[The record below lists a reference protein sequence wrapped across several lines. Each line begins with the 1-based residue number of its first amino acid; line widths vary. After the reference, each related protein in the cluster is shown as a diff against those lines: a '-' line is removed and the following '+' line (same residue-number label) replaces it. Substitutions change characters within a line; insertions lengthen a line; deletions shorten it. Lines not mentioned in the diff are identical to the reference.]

1 METILNVLSVFGGLA
16 MFLYGM
22 ALMSE
27 GLQKSAGDR
36 LRTFMAKMTS
46 NAPKQIFTGTIVTA
60 LVQSSSATTIMV
72 VSFVNAGLLTLGN
85 SIGVIMGANI
95 GTTLTAWVT
104 ALGFSVNIA
113 LFAVPMMAFG
123 YLMHSSKKSTLKN
136 LGQFLMGFAVMYV
149 GLTFMKDCANEL
161 IGPKGVFIDQMENF
175 FSSIN
180 DWGFGSV
187 LLFMLAGAVL
197 TIVLQAS
204 SATMAITMLLAA
216 SGLIGF
222 ELAVAMVLG
231 ENIGTTITA
240 NLAASIANTSAKRAA
255 RAHTI
260 FNIIGVIWVLCLFVP
275 IVALICNIMD
285 AIGFANPMT
294 LDLEGLSAAV
304 DTAKEAAAP
313 EAVYSSYLSQV
324 AVDPT
329 VTVEAVKEAAN
340 VEVSSAE
347 AAFTAAKDAMLYG
360 VAMLHTLFN
369 VTNTLILIWFVPLIE
384 KAVIWLVKEPKGEHE
399 VFRLKYI
406 SGGPLSTAELSLNE
420 AQQEIVHFAEICRNG
435 FGYIRDAINEQ
446 DPDKFDELNDKLIK
460 YEEITD
466 RIEFEIASYL
476 NDVSKN
482 EISEEA
488 KERIKA
494 MYKIIGEMESLGD
507 SGESI
512 GRILKRKNIHG
523 KSFDKPLLD
532 RLNKMMDLVQKGYDV
547 MIENLK
553 NNNLRDITNAEN
565 CEYNINEYRNY
576 MREEHIVNIENN
588 SYNYLTG
595 VYYVD
600 VLSELEKIGDFLINI
615 SQATK
620 GKYEYEN

>member
-1 METILNVLSVFGGLA
+1 MDTILNVLSVLGGLA

-46 NAPKQIFTGTIVTA
+46 NGFKRILTGTAVTA

-85 SIGVIMGANI
+85 AIGVIMGANI

-104 ALGFSVNIA
+104 SLGFSVNIA

-123 YLMHSSKKSTLKN
+123 FVMHSSKKSTLKN
-136 LGQFLMGFAVMYV
+136 IGQFLMGFAIMYV
-149 GLTFMKDCANEL
+149 GLTFMKDCANAV
-161 IGPKGVFIDQMENF
+161 IGPEGQYAAQMQSF
-175 FSSIN
+175 FGSIN
-180 DWGFGSV
+180 GFGFGSV
-187 LLFMLAGAVL
+187 MLFLFAGAIL

-216 SGLIGF
+216 SGLIDF
-222 ELAVAMVLG
+222 KLAVAMVLG

-240 NLAASIANTSAKRAA
+240 NIAAAVANTSAKRAA

-260 FNIIGVIWVLCLFVP
+260 FNIVGVIWVLILFSP
-275 IVALICNIMD
+275 IVALICTIMT
-285 AIGFANPMT
+285 ALGFDNPMT
-294 LDLEGLSAAV
+294 VDMAGLNEAYKAAV
-304 DTAKEAAAP
+304 GTPGEQ
-313 EAVYSSYLSQV
+313 L
-324 AVDPT
+324 
-329 VTVEAVKEAAN
+329 
-340 VEVSSAE
+340 AE
-347 AAFTAAKDAMLYG
+347 ANFLAAKNAMLYG
-360 VAMLHTLFN
+360 IAMLHTLFN
-369 VTNTLILIWFVPLIE
+369 VTNTLVLIWFTPLIE
-384 KAVIWLVKEPKGEHE
+384 KAVVWLVKEPKGETE

-435 FGYIRDAINEQ
+435 FGYIREAINEN
-446 DPDKFDELNDKLIK
+446 DPEKFDKINDKLIK

-466 RIEFEIASYL
+466 RIEFEIATYL

-523 KSFDKPLLD
+523 KVFDKPLLD

-553 NNNLRDITNAEN
+553 SDNLQDINNAEN

-600 VLSELEKIGDFLINI
+600 VLSELEKIGDFLINV
-615 SQATK
+615 SQASK
-620 GKYEYEN
+620 LK

>member
-1 METILNVLSVFGGLA
+1 MDTILNVLSVLGGLA

-36 LRTFMAKMTS
+36 LRSFMAKMTS
-46 NAPKQIFTGTIVTA
+46 NAPKRILTGTLVTA

-72 VSFVNAGLLTLGN
+72 VSFVNAGLLSLGN
-85 SIGVIMGANI
+85 AIGVIMGANI

-104 ALGFSVNIA
+104 SLGFSVNIA

-123 YLMHSSKKSTLKN
+123 FVLHSMKRSSFKN
-136 LGQFLMGFAVMYV
+136 IGQFLMGFAIMYV
-149 GLTFMKDCANEL
+149 GLTFMKDCANAI
-161 IGPKGVFIDQMENF
+161 IGPEGAYAEQMKVFF
-175 FSSIN
+175 GSIN
-180 DWGFGSV
+180 GYGFGSI
-187 LLFMLAGAVL
+187 LLFLVAGAVL

-240 NLAASIANTSAKRAA
+240 NIAAAVANTSAKRAA

-260 FNIIGVIWVLCLFVP
+260 FNIVGVIWVLVLFSP
-275 IVALICNIMD
+275 IVALICKVMTSL
-285 AIGFANPMT
+285 GFADPMT
-294 LDLEGLSAAV
+294 VDMAGLNSALLEAKAAEGATPESIAV
-304 DTAKEAAAP
+304 AEGAFLEAK
-313 EAVYSSYLSQV
+313 
-324 AVDPT
+324 
-329 VTVEAVKEAAN
+329 N
-340 VEVSSAE
+340 
-347 AAFTAAKDAMLYG
+347 AMLYG
-360 VAMLHTLFN
+360 IAMLHTLFN
-369 VTNTLILIWFVPLIE
+369 VTNTFVLIWFTPLIE
-384 KAVIWLVKEPKGEHE
+384 KAVCWLVKEPKGETE

-420 AQQEIVHFAEICRNG
+420 AQQEIVHYAEICRNG
-435 FGYIRDAINEQ
+435 FGYIREAINEQ
-446 DPDKFDELNDKLIK
+446 DADKFDKINDKLIK

-466 RIEFEIASYL
+466 RIEYEIATYL
-476 NDVSKN
+476 NEVSKN

-512 GRILKRKNIHG
+512 GRILKRKNVHG
-523 KSFDKPLLD
+523 KAFDKPLLD
-532 RLNKMMDLVQKGYDV
+532 RLNKMMDLVQKGYDAMV
-547 MIENLK
+547 DNLK
-553 NNNLRDITNAEN
+553 KDNLKDITNAEN
-565 CEYNINEYRNY
+565 SEYNINECRNHL
-576 MREEHIVNIENN
+576 REEHIVNIENN

-615 SQATK
+615 SQAQK
-620 GKYEYEN
+620 VKYDNDN

>member
-1 METILNVLSVFGGLA
+1 

-36 LRTFMAKMTS
+36 LRSFMAKMTS
-46 NAPKQIFTGTIVTA
+46 NAPKRILTGTLVTA

-85 SIGVIMGANI
+85 AIGVIMGANI

-104 ALGFSVNIA
+104 SLGFSVNIA

-123 YLMHSSKKSTLKN
+123 FILHSMKKSSLKN
-136 LGQFLMGFAVMYV
+136 IGQFLMGFAVMYV
-149 GLTFMKDCANEL
+149 GLTFMKDCANAVLGEYET
-161 IGPKGVFIDQMENF
+161 QMMGF
-175 FSSIN
+175 FGSIN
-180 DWGFGSV
+180 GFGFGSI
-187 LLFMLAGAVL
+187 LLFLVAGAVL

-240 NLAASIANTSAKRAA
+240 NIAAAVANTSAKRAA

-260 FNIIGVIWVLCLFVP
+260 FNIVGVIWVLILFGP
-275 IVALICNIMD
+275 IVALICKIMT
-285 AIGFANPMT
+285 ALGFADPMT
-294 LDLEGLSAAV
+294 VDMAGLNAALTSA
-304 DTAKEAAAP
+304 KAAP
-313 EAVYSSYLSQV
+313 GATPESIAVAEDAFLEA
-324 AVDPT
+324 
-329 VTVEAVKEAAN
+329 KN
-340 VEVSSAE
+340 
-347 AAFTAAKDAMLYG
+347 AMLYG
-360 VAMLHTLFN
+360 IAMLHTLFN
-369 VTNTLILIWFVPLIE
+369 VTNTLVLIWFTPLIE
-384 KAVIWLVKEPKGEHE
+384 KAVVWLIKEPKGEHE

-406 SGGPLSTAELSLNE
+406 AGGPLSTAELSLNE

-435 FGYIRDAINEQ
+435 FGYIREAINSQ
-446 DPDKFDELNDKLIK
+446 DPDEFDKLNDKLIK

-466 RIEFEIASYL
+466 RIEFEIATYL
-476 NDVSKN
+476 NEVSKN
-482 EISEEA
+482 ELSQESLEHT
-488 KERIKA
+488 KA

-507 SGESI
+507 SGEAI
-512 GRILKRKNIHG
+512 GRILKRRNAHG
-523 KSFDKPLLD
+523 KVFDKPLLD

-553 NNNLRDITNAEN
+553 NDELKDIANAEN
-565 CEYNINEYRNY
+565 CEYNINECRNHL
-576 MREEHIVNIENN
+576 REEHIVNIENS

-595 VYYVD
+595 VYYMD

-615 SQATK
+615 SQANK
-620 GKYEYEN
+620 RKHDNQN

>member
-1 METILNVLSVFGGLA
+1 
-16 MFLYGM
+16 M

-36 LRTFMAKMTS
+36 LRSFMAKMTS
-46 NAPKQIFTGTIVTA
+46 NAPKRILTGTLVTA

-72 VSFVNAGLLTLGN
+72 VSFVNAGLLSLGN
-85 SIGVIMGANI
+85 AIGVIMGANI

-104 ALGFSVNIA
+104 SLGFSVNIA

-123 YLMHSSKKSTLKN
+123 FILHSMKKSSFKN
-136 LGQFLMGFAVMYV
+136 IGQFLMGFAVMYV
-149 GLTFMKDCANEL
+149 GLTFMKDCANAVLGEYET
-161 IGPKGVFIDQMENF
+161 QMMGF
-175 FSSIN
+175 FGSIN
-180 DWGFGSV
+180 GFGFGSI
-187 LLFMLAGAVL
+187 LLFLVAGAVL

-240 NLAASIANTSAKRAA
+240 NIAAAVANTSAKRAA

-260 FNIIGVIWVLCLFVP
+260 FNIVGVIWVLIFFAP
-275 IVALICNIMD
+275 IVVLISKIMTAL
-285 AIGFANPMT
+285 GFADPMT
-294 LDLEGLSAAV
+294 VDMAGLNAALTSA
-304 DTAKEAAAP
+304 KAAP
-313 EAVYSSYLSQV
+313 GATPESIAIAENAFLEA
-324 AVDPT
+324 
-329 VTVEAVKEAAN
+329 KN
-340 VEVSSAE
+340 
-347 AAFTAAKDAMLYG
+347 AMLYG
-360 VAMLHTLFN
+360 IAMLHTLFN
-369 VTNTLILIWFVPLIE
+369 VTNTLVLIWFTPLIE
-384 KAVIWLVKEPKGEHE
+384 KAVVWLVKEPKGEHE

-406 SGGPLSTAELSLNE
+406 AGGPLSTAELSLNE

-435 FGYIRDAINEQ
+435 FGYIREAINET
-446 DPDKFDELNDKLIK
+446 DPDEFDKLNDKLIK

-466 RIEFEIASYL
+466 RIEFEIATYL
-476 NDVSKN
+476 NEVSKN
-482 EISEEA
+482 ELSQESLEHT
-488 KERIKA
+488 KA

-507 SGESI
+507 SGEAI
-512 GRILKRKNIHG
+512 GRILKRKNVHG
-523 KSFDKPLLD
+523 KTFDKPLLD

-553 NNNLRDITNAEN
+553 DEELKDISNAEN
-565 CEYNINEYRNY
+565 CEYNINECRNHL
-576 MREEHIVNIENN
+576 REEHIVNIENS

-595 VYYVD
+595 VYYMD

-615 SQATK
+615 SQASK
-620 GKYEYEN
+620 RKHDYQN

>member
-1 METILNVLSVFGGLA
+1 METILNVLSVLGGLA
-16 MFLYGM
+16 MFLFGM

-36 LRTFMAKMTS
+36 LRSFMAKMTS
-46 NAPKQIFTGTIVTA
+46 NAPKRILTGTLVTC

-95 GTTLTAWVT
+95 GTTLTAWIT
-104 ALGFSVNIA
+104 SLGFSVNIA
-113 LFAVPMMAFG
+113 LFAVPMMAIGFV
-123 YLMHSSKKSTLKN
+123 LHSAKKSTTKN
-136 LGQFLMGFAVMYV
+136 IGQFLMGFAIMYV
-149 GLTFMKDCANEL
+149 GLTFMKDCANAV
-161 IGPKGVFIDQMENF
+161 IGPQGQYAAQMQTF
-175 FSSIN
+175 FGSIN
-180 DWGFGSV
+180 DFGFGSV
-187 LLFMLAGAVL
+187 LLFLFAGAIL

-216 SGLIGF
+216 SGLIDF
-222 ELAVAMVLG
+222 HLAVAMVLG

-240 NLAASIANTSAKRAA
+240 NIAAAVANTSAKRAA

-260 FNIIGVIWVLCLFVP
+260 FNIIGVIWVLCLFYVIVP
-275 IVALICNIMD
+275 LICKIM
-285 AIGFANPMT
+285 
-294 LDLEGLSAAV
+294 
-304 DTAKEAAAP
+304 TA
-313 EAVYSSYLSQV
+313 LGW
-324 AVDPT
+324 VDPT
-329 VTVEAVKEAAN
+329 WASEQLAQNAELIKTGAAGASEADL
-340 VEVSSAE
+340 
-347 AAFTAAKDAMLYG
+347 TIWKDSLLYG
-360 VAMLHTLFN
+360 IAMLHTLFN
-369 VTNTLILIWFVPLIE
+369 VTNTLILIWFTPLIE
-384 KAVIWLVKEPKGEHE
+384 KAVVWLVKEPKGETE

-435 FGYIRDAINEQ
+435 FNYVREAINEQ
-446 DPDKFDELNDKLIK
+446 DPEKFDKINDKLIK

-466 RIEFEIASYL
+466 RIEYEIASYL
-476 NDVSKN
+476 NEVSKN

-512 GRILKRKNIHG
+512 GRILKRKNVHG
-523 KSFDKPLLD
+523 KVFDKALLD
-532 RLNKMMDLVQKGYDV
+532 RLNKMMDLVQKGYEV
-547 MIENLK
+547 MIVNLK
-553 NNNLRDITNAEN
+553 NDNLKDITNAEN
-565 CEYNINEYRNY
+565 CEYNINECRNH

-595 VYYVD
+595 VYYMD

-615 SQATK
+615 SQAAK
-620 GKYEYEN
+620 RRHEYEN